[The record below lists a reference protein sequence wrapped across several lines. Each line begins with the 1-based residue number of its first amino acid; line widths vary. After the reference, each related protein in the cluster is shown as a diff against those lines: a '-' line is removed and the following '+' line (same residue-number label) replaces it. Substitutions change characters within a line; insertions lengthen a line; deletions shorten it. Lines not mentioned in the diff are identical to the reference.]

1 MVLILNSIIDLL
13 NFVPKIPFF
22 GKYRPEYSD
31 CFVLTESQYERI
43 IRGADSDLIIAF
55 LIPFPRYLFW
65 ANLVPKVQIAKE
77 LLILHTII
85 NRLNAPLW
93 HDRVHR

>member
-43 IRGADSDLIIAF
+43 IRGADSDLIIGF

-85 NRLNAPLW
+85 IGFQNLY
-93 HDRVHR
+93 